1 MKKKDIK
8 LRACRG
14 VAGGIFLAAPFA
26 LLSTASAFDVGLYN
40 PVDQAISQV
49 SPEAIDSGERYA
61 WGASNSTDLFS
72 ETATVVGT
80 SGGNIT
86 PSTAPATAVQA
97 AFDNAVAALNGTDIG
112 SATAYQAART
122 ALTEDPDDTELQS
135 DLALAQQAYNT
146 NITSVTNLEA
156 AAVVTSVSYNTYT
169 GVSGA
174 ALGTNLLTDSPGA
187 AADAQS
193 DAALAS
199 GAISDV
205 ASYFARGAGA
215 STSAAN
221 FADLEGEVI
230 DPLRLLVAVDP
241 TLDTDNDGFLDI
253 NQSATS
259 DAQSDLTD
267 AQSDYDTVLALS
279 TSTSSDIAVAAG
291 DLAIAQTAFAT
302 AVETQYDNF
311 APITETNKEEILGV
325 VLNGSWER
333 DAINS
338 LSQEQ
343 VVQGDGIS
351 DNGLAISDNGLAID
365 TNSENISDNG
375 LAISDNGLAI
385 ETNSEN
391 ISDNGSDIAK
401 EVTDRKALI
410 RVEDGEN
417 EDGFI
422 HIGENSF
429 VLDDSAGAHRLT
441 TDDGTLILGGG
452 AVATVDVDADLNVA
466 GDIFASGD
474 IFIGSNL
481 GVQSQLD
488 TNAGAIANNSNRIE
502 SNKKD
507 IEQNTRGIAMVAALQ
522 HTTVLPGM
530 NNAFDLSAAHFE
542 GETGLALNYA
552 RRINENVQINFGAA
566 STTDFDESVI
576 KAGIGVQ
583 W

>member
-14 VAGGIFLAAPFA
+14 IAGGIFLAAPFA
-26 LLSTASAFDVGLYN
+26 LLSTASAFDTFVYT
-40 PVDQAISQV
+40 PVDQAISIV
-49 SPEAIDSGERYA
+49 SPEAVDSGERYA

-72 ETATVVGT
+72 ETAAVVGT
-80 SGGNIT
+80 EGINIT
-86 PSTAPATAVQA
+86 PETAPATAVQT
-97 AFDNAVAALNGTDIG
+97 AFDNAVAALNGTGIG

-122 ALTEDPDDTELQS
+122 ALTADPTNPALQS

-156 AAVVTSVSYNTYT
+156 AAVVTEVSYNTYT
-169 GVSGA
+169 GVSGDP
-174 ALGTNLLTDSPGA
+174 LGSNQLTDSAGA

-205 ASYFARGAGA
+205 TSYFAQGAGA
-215 STSAAN
+215 STSADN

-230 DPLRLLVAVDP
+230 NPLRLLEAVDP
-241 TLDTDNDGFLDI
+241 TLDSDNNGFLDTDET
-253 NQSATS
+253 ATS

-267 AQSDYDTVLALS
+267 AQSDYDAVLALAS
-279 TSTSSDIAVAAG
+279 STSSDIAVAAG
-291 DLAIAQTAFAT
+291 GLATAQTAFAT

-311 APITETNKEEILGV
+311 APITETTKEALLGV

-351 DNGLAISDNGLAID
+351 DNGLAIDTNSDNISDNGLAID
-365 TNSENISDNG
+365 TNSDNISDNG
-375 LAISDNGLAI
+375 LAID
-385 ETNSEN
+385 TNSDN
-391 ISDNGSDIAK
+391 ISD
-401 EVTDRKALI
+401 EVVNREALI
-410 RVEDGEN
+410 RRDGDN
-417 EDGFI
+417 I
-422 HIGENSF
+422 RIGGN
-429 VLDDSAGAHRLT
+429 
-441 TDDGTLILGGG
+441 TLIY
-452 AVATVDVDADLNVA
+452 N
-466 GDIFASGD
+466 DITDTISTTSGD
-474 IFIGSNL
+474 LTLDAAVDITGDLTIAGLTGDVASRINSN
-481 GVQSQLD
+481 SS
-488 TNAGAIANNSNRIE
+488 AIANNSNRIE

-552 RRINENVQINFGAA
+552 RRINENVQVNFGAA